1 MAKISITKKESKQL
15 VTEIINVAKYVD
27 KREYVVVY
35 DSNRML
41 DKLYLI
47 DVTTGKEMLTD
58 KKVVIPD
65 NTIQEYILRA
75 RTAIETRGMVVF
87 RKQLEDEI
95 YKTELSFSKTQ
106 RNSKASNQING
117 KNVENGSELEVSEKE
132 LDLVAYFVESNK
144 RYRSGTTY
152 FLEQPLSEF
161 QKKLLDNHKDRLN
174 EENDYLFYY
183 VLTSTSLRLSISNM
197 ESYAKGELER
207 AFRNNVPALFDGCL
221 RTLGVEE
228 TLKQTLALF
237 DKKSELEEYLYL
249 QLVKRVDFPV
259 MDKV

>member
-1 MAKISITKKESKQL
+1 MAKVSITKKESKQL

-47 DVTTGKEMLTD
+47 DVTAGKEMLTD
-58 KKVVIPD
+58 KQVVISD

-95 YKTELSFSKTQ
+95 YKTELSFSKPKS
-106 RNSKASNQING
+106 NYKASNQIKGNG
-117 KNVENGSELEVSEKE
+117 ENVENGSELEVSEKE
-132 LDLVAYFVESNK
+132 LDLVAYFIESNK

-152 FLEQPLSEF
+152 
-161 QKKLLDNHKDRLN
+161 
-174 EENDYLFYY
+174 
-183 VLTSTSLRLSISNM
+183 
-197 ESYAKGELER
+197 
-207 AFRNNVPALFDGCL
+207 
-221 RTLGVEE
+221 
-228 TLKQTLALF
+228 
-237 DKKSELEEYLYL
+237 
-249 QLVKRVDFPV
+249 
-259 MDKV
+259 